1 MTISIK
7 RISNEKFEVNIESY
21 QNTSHIV
28 FLSDEMH
35 YEITKNTK
43 TKEDLINFSFEF
55 LSNRE
60 PNTAILSSFDL
71 KQINKYF
78 PEFFDVVK
86 GWIHE

>member
-7 RISNEKFEVNIESY
+7 RISNEKFEVNIESN

-35 YEITKNTK
+35 DEITKNTK

-55 LSNRE
+55 LLERE
-60 PNTAILSSFDL
+60 PNTSILSSFDL

-86 GWIHE
+86 SWIHE